1 MLSCGVMACPESW
14 ETEFRAAR
22 SCWELRSSVKVRHN
36 ENQETQRNRLAGSGL
51 AGSLGSLGPGPPPT
65 PLPPP
70 DWARSGPAGRG
81 LTQDRGHEGCGV
93 RGCRARTLTLRPWV
107 RTDGAPVRARHW
119 PSQHRLNPQQ
129 TFSYRQSVDPS
140 YERWNVRNVIMFL
153 INR

>member
-70 DWARSGPAGRG
+70 DCGQVRAGWAGADTGQGTR
-81 LTQDRGHEGCGV
+81 GV
-93 RGCRARTLTLRPWV
+93 RGAGLPGAHADLETLGS
-107 RTDGAPVRARHW
+107 D
-119 PSQHRLNPQQ
+119 
-129 TFSYRQSVDPS
+129 
-140 YERWNVRNVIMFL
+140 
-153 INR
+153 